1 GDEVLTP
8 DSSRFWDA
16 GTWEPGRAQPSFD
29 KQYVRDWLRSDES
42 GWTGDGPAPAL
53 PDEVVERTRAR
64 YAEAFERLTGRS
76 FDPAGGFFE
85 VAGPPEF

>member
-1 GDEVLTP
+1 M
-8 DSSRFWDA
+8 
-16 GTWEPGRAQPSFD
+16 
-29 KQYVRDWLRSDES
+29 RDWLRSDES

-64 YAEAFERLTGRS
+64 YVEAFERLTGRS